1 MKYIPGAKFTNNTF
15 KNTKL
20 FKKGVL
26 YKLSNITR
34 NEDSFTYTF
43 LVKGEKKDITFKSIA
58 EADEWLDII
67 KV

>member
-43 LVKGEKKDITFKSIA
+43 LGKGEKKDITFKSIA

>member
-26 YKLSNITR
+26 YKLLNITPK
-34 NEDSFTYTF
+34 EDSYVYTF

-58 EADEWLDII
+58 EADEWLETI